1 MRNVLRRLRM
11 DLVDIWSDK
20 ENALEITLL
29 SFLAFYIVVLFV
41 MLLNELFSIVI
52 NNPVLTAVA
61 ILSLSYMW
69 WKITQPPRPKG

>member
-1 MRNVLRRLRM
+1 M